1 MNMQSAVTRNNR
13 GIAFLEKGVHEEALL
28 EFKAA
33 AQLMYS
39 FTQELKKKHLNDSA
53 ESDCGSQE
61 DQPRESFT
69 ECIPSERTIY
79 TENSFICSTPIIMLN
94 SDEPSTACTIE
105 SASILLNM
113 ALCYHLNSMR
123 TNPMQG
129 VLQNAI
135 NLYEMAYGL
144 AIQVHEDVRSQK
156 IIMTALNNLGQLNY
170 ELGEFETAQLYL
182 NDLSTYINYLGED
195 VEKAVLG
202 DLHECM
208 LNCLVLKNPHA
219 GAAAA

>member
-1 MNMQSAVTRNNR
+1 MQSAVTHNNR
-13 GIAFLEKGVHEEALL
+13 GIAFLEKGIHEEALL

-39 FTQELKKKHLNDSA
+39 FTQELKKHNSA
-53 ESDCGSQE
+53 EKEGNEAPADE
-61 DQPRESFT
+61 QPRESFT
-69 ECIPSERTIY
+69 ACAPSNRSIY
-79 TENSFICSTPIIMLN
+79 TENSFICSTPIIMLS
-94 SDEPSTACTIE
+94 SDEPSSACTIE

-123 TNPMQG
+123 PNSMQG
-129 VLQNAI
+129 VLQNAL

-144 AIQVHEDVRSQK
+144 AIQVHEDARSQK
-156 IIMTALNNLGQLNY
+156 IIMTSLNNLGQLNY
-170 ELGEFETAQLYL
+170 EMGEFDTAKLYL
-182 NDLSTYINYLGED
+182 DDLSTYINYLGGE
-195 VEKAVLG
+195 VERAVLG

-208 LNCLVLKNPHA
+208 LNCMILKNPHA